1 MTLSVAVSGMS
12 CGHCASTIRQQVLP
26 LRGVERVEVDVTGG
40 RVTVSGGPLLQ
51 ESQVREAIAEAGY
64 QVLS

>member
-26 LRGVERVEVDVTGG
+26 LRGVERVEVDVPGG

-64 QVLS
+64 QVVS